1 MIKATIVGRVTT
13 GIVVFSL
20 KATEKMFEASNI
32 LFDAYKLKCYNIRYL
47 NYKGEFFMKA
57 CYDKLLKILID
68 RKMTK
73 TDLRQQAKISSS
85 TLAKIGKQEMVS
97 SDVLVKI
104 CNTLQCD
111 ISDIVE
117 LVKDENEEFIVQND
131 PNKLKV
137 VSLFS
142 GAGGMDLGFINS
154 GFEIIWANDFFEDAV
169 NSYRKNIGKHIV
181 HGDITKISSDDI
193 PDGPDV
199 IIGGFPCQGF
209 SVANTK
215 RSMED
220 KRNFLYKEML
230 RVISDKRPKFFVAEN
245 VKGLL
250 SIEGGKVFEMIKS
263 DFENLK
269 DKDGNVIGYKV
280 DARILNAAE
289 YGVPQARERVVII
302 GNRIGVENPY
312 PVATHYV
319 EGVSESSEGLIPAI
333 TTEQAIG
340 FLSDKKLTKKEI
352 RVSKKEL
359 EEHIEKTNLT
369 DIEGFYSILGIDQES
384 EEFVIRNHVA
394 SENVADTFWGRKYE
408 VNQHEI
414 CDYLRYWRDK
424 AGWTTNKVDEHFG
437 YSYTAGHW
445 FRKDNNSGSI
455 PKPEDWWELKKI
467 FGFDDKY
474 DEAVT
479 TLVEKEIKFEQSL
492 RITNWD
498 RPSDTITA
506 TSPEIHVNKKRRL
519 SARECAILQT
529 FPLEYEFT
537 GSLNKMYTQIGNAVP
552 VKLATKIAAGILEA
566 IENYNE
572 NNEAE

>member
-1 MIKATIVGRVTT
+1 
-13 GIVVFSL
+13 
-20 KATEKMFEASNI
+20 
-32 LFDAYKLKCYNIRYL
+32 
-47 NYKGEFFMKA
+47 MKA
-57 CYDKLLKILID
+57 CYDKLLKMLID
-68 RKMTK
+68 KKMTK
-73 TDLRQQAKISSS
+73 TDLRKKAKISSS

-97 SDVLVKI
+97 SDVLIKI
-104 CNTLQCD
+104 CNVLQCD

-117 LVKDENEEFIVQND
+117 LVRDEDEEYIVQNHPD
-131 PNKLKV
+131 KLKV
-137 VSLFS
+137 ISLFS
-142 GAGGMDLGFINS
+142 GAGGMDIGFINA
-154 GFEIIWANDFFEDAV
+154 GFEIIWANDFFEEAV
-169 NSYRKNIGKHIV
+169 NSYRKNVGKHIV
-181 HGDITKISSDDI
+181 YGDITKISSADI
-193 PDGPDV
+193 PDGADV

-215 RSMED
+215 RSMKD

-230 RVISDKRPKFFVAEN
+230 RIIADKKPKFFVAEN

-263 DFENLK
+263 DFENLR
-269 DKDGNVIGYKV
+269 DSDGKVIGYKV

-289 YGVPQARERVVII
+289 YGVPQSRERVVII
-302 GNRIGVENPY
+302 GNRLGVENPY
-312 PVATHYV
+312 PIPTHYI
-319 EGVSESSEGLIPAI
+319 EGVSKSSKKLVPAI

-340 FLSDKKLTKKEI
+340 FLANKKLTKNI
-352 RVSKKEL
+352 VHVSKQEL
-359 EEHIEKTNLT
+359 LKHIEKTKLV
-369 DIEGFYSILGIDQES
+369 DVEGFYSILGVNMDC
-384 EEFVIRNHVA
+384 EELMITNHVA
-394 SENVADTFWGRKYE
+394 SENVANTFWGRKYK

-424 AGWTTNKVDEHFG
+424 AGWTTKKVDDYFG

-474 DEAVT
+474 DEVVT
-479 TLVEKEIKFEQSL
+479 TMIEKEIQFEQSL

-506 TSPEIHVNKKRRL
+506 TSPEIHVNKMRRL

-537 GSLNKMYTQIGNAVP
+537 GSLNRMYTQIGNAVP
-552 VKLATKIAAGILEA
+552 VKLATKIAEGIYNA
-566 IENYNE
+566 IKKNE
-572 NNEAE
+572 D

>member
-1 MIKATIVGRVTT
+1 
-13 GIVVFSL
+13 
-20 KATEKMFEASNI
+20 
-32 LFDAYKLKCYNIRYL
+32 
-47 NYKGEFFMKA
+47 MKA

-68 RKMTK
+68 KRMTK
-73 TDLRQQAKISSS
+73 TELRKKAKISSS
-85 TLAKIGKQEMVS
+85 TLAKIGKEEIVS
-97 SDVLVKI
+97 TDVLVKI

-117 LVKDENEEFIVQND
+117 LVKDENEEYIVQND

-137 VSLFS
+137 ISLFS
-142 GAGGMDLGFINS
+142 GAGGMDLGFLNA

-169 NSYRKNIGKHIV
+169 NSYRKNLGKHMI
-181 HGDITKISSDDI
+181 HGDITKISIDDI
-193 PDGPDV
+193 PDGADV

-220 KRNFLYKEML
+220 KRNFLYQEML
-230 RVISDKRPKFFVAEN
+230 RIIAAKHPKFFVAEN

-250 SIEGGKVFEMIKS
+250 SIERGKVFEMIKS

-269 DKDGNVIGYKV
+269 DSCGKTIGYKV
-280 DARILNAAE
+280 EARVLNAAE
-289 YGVPQARERVVII
+289 YGVPQARERVIII
-302 GNRIGVENPY
+302 GNRIGVDNPY
-312 PVATHYV
+312 PKKTHYI
-319 EGVSESSEGLIPAI
+319 EGVSKCRDGLLPAI

-340 FLSDKKLTKKEI
+340 FLADKKLTKNDI
-352 RVSKKEL
+352 HITKKEL
-359 EEHIEKTNLT
+359 DKHIKNTGIK
-369 DIEGFYSILGIDQES
+369 DVQGFYSILGIS
-384 EEFVIRNHVA
+384 PEEDEIIIKNHVA
-394 SENVADTFWGRKYE
+394 SENVADKFWGRKYS

-424 AGWTTNKVDEHFG
+424 SGWTTKKVDSHFG

-445 FRKDNNSGSI
+445 FRKDNKSGSI

-474 DEAVT
+474 DEIVT
-479 TLVEKEIKFEQSL
+479 TLVEKEIKFQQSL

-506 TSPEIHVNKKRRL
+506 TSPEIHINKKRRL

-529 FPLEYEFT
+529 FPIGYEFT

-552 VKLATKIAAGILEA
+552 VQLATKIAVGISDVIKE
-566 IENYNE
+566 YN
-572 NNEAE
+572 NTISKNI

>member
-1 MIKATIVGRVTT
+1 
-13 GIVVFSL
+13 
-20 KATEKMFEASNI
+20 
-32 LFDAYKLKCYNIRYL
+32 
-47 NYKGEFFMKA
+47 MKA
-57 CYDKLLKILID
+57 NYDKLLKLLID
-68 RKMTK
+68 RKMSK
-73 TDLRQQAKISSS
+73 TDLRKSAKISSS
-85 TLAKIGKQEMVS
+85 TLAKIGKQEILS

-104 CNTLQCD
+104 CKTLDCD
-111 ISDIVE
+111 ISDVVE
-117 LVKDENEEFIVQND
+117 LIKDENEEYEIQND

-142 GAGGMDLGFINS
+142 GAGGMDLGFINA
-154 GFEIIWANDFFEDAV
+154 GFEIIWANDFFDDAV
-169 NSYRKNIGKHIV
+169 NSYRKNIGKHMIL
-181 HGDITKISSDDI
+181 GDITKIKSEDI

-209 SVANTK
+209 SVANTR

-230 RVISDKRPKFFVAEN
+230 RIIADKRPKFFVAEN

-250 SIEGGKVFEMIKS
+250 SIERGKVFEMIKS

-302 GNRIGVENPY
+302 GNRLGVENPY
-312 PVATHYV
+312 PQKTHYV
-319 EGVSESSEGLIPAI
+319 EGVSESREGLLPAV

-340 FLSDKKLTKKEI
+340 FLSNVKLTNKEV
-352 RVSKKEL
+352 RLSKEDL
-359 EEHIEKTNLT
+359 LHHIEKTGIVDT
-369 DIEGFYSILGIDQES
+369 KGFFSILGVDENSDEI
-384 EEFVIRNHVA
+384 VIKNHMA
-394 SENVADTFWGRKYE
+394 AENVADTFWGRKYE
-408 VNQHEI
+408 PNQHDI

-424 AGWTTNKVDEHFG
+424 AGWTTKRVDEHFG

-455 PKPEDWWELKKI
+455 PKPDDWWELKKI
-467 FGFDDKY
+467 FGFDDQY

-479 TLVEKEIKFEQSL
+479 TLVEKDIKFEQSL

-506 TSPEIHVNKKRRL
+506 TSPEIHVNKMRRL

-529 FPLEYEFT
+529 FPLSYEFT

-552 VKLATKIAAGILEA
+552 VKLATKIAEGIKIM
-566 IENYNE
+566 IEKCPTE
-572 NNEAE
+572 TE

>member
-1 MIKATIVGRVTT
+1 
-13 GIVVFSL
+13 
-20 KATEKMFEASNI
+20 
-32 LFDAYKLKCYNIRYL
+32 
-47 NYKGEFFMKA
+47 MKA
-57 CYDKLLKILID
+57 CYKKLLKILVD
-68 RKMTK
+68 KDMSKTELRKE
-73 TDLRQQAKISSS
+73 AKISSS
-85 TLAKIGKQEMVS
+85 TLAKIGKGEMLS
-97 SDVLVKI
+97 TDVLEKI
-104 CNTLQCD
+104 CQVLDCKID
-111 ISDIVE
+111 DIVE
-117 LVKDENEEFIVQND
+117 LVKDENEEYIVQND

-142 GAGGMDLGFINS
+142 GAGGMDLGFMNA
-154 GFEIIWANDFFEDAV
+154 GFEVIWANDFFEDAV
-169 NSYRKNIGKHIV
+169 NSYRKNLGRHMI
-181 HGDITKISSDDI
+181 HGDITKIASNNI
-193 PDGPDV
+193 PDGADV

-230 RVISDKRPKFFVAEN
+230 RVIADKKPKFFVAEN

-250 SIEGGKVFEMIKS
+250 SIEGGKVFKMIKS

-269 DKDGNVIGYKV
+269 DENGEVIGYKV

-312 PVATHYV
+312 PPITHFV
-319 EGVSESSEGLIPAI
+319 DGVTKDKEGLLPAI
-333 TTEQAIG
+333 TTQQAIG
-340 FLSDKKLTKKEI
+340 FLEDVKLSKNEI
-352 RVSKKEL
+352 HIDRHKL
-359 EEHIEKTNLT
+359 EEHIDRTHIT
-369 DIEGFYSILGIDQES
+369 DVEGFYSILGMS
-384 EEFVIRNHVA
+384 GEEEEIVIKNHVA

-424 AGWTTNKVDEHFG
+424 AGWTTKKVDDHFG

-467 FGFDDKY
+467 FGFDDKS
-474 DEAVT
+474 DKAVT
-479 TLVEKEIKFEQSL
+479 TLVEKEIQYEQSL

-506 TSPEIHVNKKRRL
+506 TSPEIHVNKMRRL

-529 FPLEYEFT
+529 FPLRYEFT

-552 VKLATKIAAGILEA
+552 VKLATKIASGIYDA
-566 IENYNE
+566 IQKSE
-572 NNEAE
+572 

>member
-1 MIKATIVGRVTT
+1 
-13 GIVVFSL
+13 
-20 KATEKMFEASNI
+20 
-32 LFDAYKLKCYNIRYL
+32 
-47 NYKGEFFMKA
+47 MKA
-57 CYDKLLKILID
+57 CYDKLLKMLID
-68 RKMTK
+68 KKMTK
-73 TDLRQQAKISSS
+73 TDLRKQAKISSS

-97 SDVLVKI
+97 SDVLIKI
-104 CNTLQCD
+104 CNVLQCD

-117 LVKDENEEFIVQND
+117 LIKDESEEYIVQND

-142 GAGGMDLGFINS
+142 GAGGMDLGFINA

-169 NSYRKNIGKHIV
+169 KSYRKNIGKHMIL
-181 HGDITKISSDDI
+181 GDITKILNDDI
-193 PDGPDV
+193 PNGADV

-230 RVISDKRPKFFVAEN
+230 RVIDDKRPKFFVAEK

-250 SIEGGKVFEMIKS
+250 SMEKGKVIEMIKS
-263 DFENLK
+263 DFESL
-269 DKDGNVIGYKV
+269 GYHV
-280 DARILNAAE
+280 DARVLNAAE

-302 GNRIGVENPY
+302 GNNIGVENPY
-312 PVATHYV
+312 PIPTHYV
-319 EGVSESSEGLIPAI
+319 EGVSESPDGLRSSI

-340 FLSDKKLTKKEI
+340 FLADEKITKNEIHISKEKLEQHI
-352 RVSKKEL
+352 RNKN
-359 EEHIEKTNLT
+359 IENPE
-369 DIEGFYSILGIDQES
+369 DFYSILGIDPDADE
-384 EEFVIRNHVA
+384 IIIKNHVA
-394 SENVADTFWGRKYE
+394 SENVADTFWGRKYDI
-408 VNQHEI
+408 NQHDI

-424 AGWTTNKVDEHFG
+424 TGWTTKSVDEHFG

-445 FRKDNNSGSI
+445 FRKDNNSGRI
-455 PKPEDWWELKKI
+455 QKPEDWWELKKI

-474 DEAVT
+474 DKAVT

-492 RITNWD
+492 RITNWN

-506 TSPEIHVNKKRRL
+506 TSPEIHVNKMRRL

-529 FPLEYEFT
+529 FPINYEFT
-537 GSLNKMYTQIGNAVP
+537 GSLNKIYTQIGNAVP
-552 VKLATKIAAGILEA
+552 VLLATKIADGILSELL
-566 IENYNE
+566 NYDL
-572 NNEAE
+572 

>member
-1 MIKATIVGRVTT
+1 
-13 GIVVFSL
+13 
-20 KATEKMFEASNI
+20 
-32 LFDAYKLKCYNIRYL
+32 
-47 NYKGEFFMKA
+47 MKA
-57 CYDKLLKILID
+57 CYNKLLKKLID
-68 RKMTK
+68 QNMTK
-73 TDLRQQAKISSS
+73 TDLRKRAKISSS

-104 CNTLQCD
+104 CNVLHCD

-117 LVKDENEEFIVQND
+117 LVKDENEEYVVQNNPD
-131 PNKLKV
+131 KLKV

-142 GAGGMDLGFINS
+142 GAGGMDLGFLNA

-181 HGDITKISSDDI
+181 YGDITKILSCDI
-193 PDGPDV
+193 PDGADV

-209 SVANTK
+209 SVANIK
-215 RSMED
+215 RSMKDE
-220 KRNFLYKEML
+220 RNFLYKEML
-230 RVISDKRPKFFVAEN
+230 RIIADKKPKFFVAEN

-250 SIEGGKVFEMIKS
+250 SIEGGKVFQMIKS

-269 DKDGNVIGYKV
+269 DNNGKLIGYRV
-280 DARILNAAE
+280 EARILNAAE

-302 GNRIGVENPY
+302 GNRLGIDNPY
-312 PVATHYV
+312 PAPTHYV
-319 EGVSESSEGLIPAI
+319 EGVSKSSKGLLPAI

-340 FLSDKKLTKKEI
+340 FLSKKKLTKNKIKVSREEI
-352 RVSKKEL
+352 DK
-359 EEHIEKTNLT
+359 HIKNTKLQ
-369 DIEGFYSILGIDQES
+369 DVAGLYSILGINKDS
-384 EEFVIRNHVA
+384 EEIIISNHMA

-408 VNQHEI
+408 VNQHDI

-424 AGWTTNKVDEHFG
+424 AGWTTKKVDEHFG

-467 FGFDDKY
+467 FNFDNKY

-479 TLVEKEIKFEQSL
+479 TLVEKEIRFEQSL

-506 TSPEIHVNKKRRL
+506 TIPEIHINKMRRL

-529 FPLEYEFT
+529 FPINYEFT

-552 VKLATKIAAGILEA
+552 VKLAVKIAEGIYKA
-566 IENYNE
+566 IKEE
-572 NNEAE
+572 